1 MEALHSVGT
10 PNLLLDMVLHAGPCQ
25 TAALSRHTDK
35 HEVRSGVQTHCPAL
49 VLASFPTLTLL
60 PPVGGRALTWEHRS
74 AQNTL
79 ELGWSLA
86 ILFALAGASL
96 AGQEADPAFT
106 LMLASSWSSLNPPG
120 DCARLIAKELAAAS
134 GVQPVFT
141 PSLGKTKPE

>member
-1 MEALHSVGT
+1 MALR
-10 PNLLLDMVLHAGPCQ
+10 AGPCQ
-25 TAALSRHTDK
+25 TAALSRCADK
-35 HEVRSGVQTHCPAL
+35 HEVGSGVQTHCPAL
-49 VLASFPTLTLL
+49 YSPVPAPTPTPRCPPTLS
-60 PPVGGRALTWEHRS
+60 PPVGVRALTWEHRS

-86 ILFALAGASL
+86 ILSALAGGRL

-141 PSLGKTKPE
+141 PSLGKTKLE

>member
-1 MEALHSVGT
+1 MGT
-10 PNLLLDMVLHAGPCQ
+10 PSLLLDMVLRAGPCQ
-25 TAALSRHTDK
+25 TAALSRRADK
-35 HEVRSGVQTHCPAL
+35 HEVGSGVQTHCPAM
-49 VLASFPTLTLL
+49 VLASFPTLTLS

-141 PSLGKTKPE
+141 PSLGKPKPE